1 MLRKLLKYEFQA
13 TARLCLPIFAGYIL
27 ISTLMALGN
36 KFAGDSFVF
45 MILFLILSLGFFALN
60 TVNSIVP
67 LFINVTRFSK
77 NLLGEEGYLMNTLP
91 VTARQHVISKVIVSS
106 VWYIAS
112 AIASV
117 LGAVVMYASNESYAN
132 LMKYI
137 NIIAKDILKGF
148 KENPLLCVLIILL
161 CFSAS
166 ICSVLMINASICLGH
181 RSNSGRG
188 IKAVLYFFGMTIAIA
203 IIFALFIDIMD
214 SLDITKDLTGF
225 EAGNLIVGSML
236 VGSLIIGGI
245 FYWITE
251 STLTKK
257 LNLQ

>member
-13 TARLCLPIFAGYIL
+13 TARLCLPVFAGYLL

-45 MILFLILSLGFFALN
+45 MILFLILTLGFLALN
-60 TVNSIVP
+60 TVINLVP

-91 VTARQHVISKVIVSS
+91 VTARQHVISKVIVAS

-112 AIASV
+112 AIVQV
-117 LGAVVMYASNESYAN
+117 LGTVVMFISEESYEE
-132 LMKYI
+132 LFEMI
-137 NIIAKDILKGF
+137 NMMTNGILDSF

-166 ICSVLMINASICLGH
+166 ICSVLMVNASICLGH

-188 IKAVLYFFGMTIAIA
+188 IKAVLYFFGMVIAIA
-203 IIFALFIDIMD
+203 ILFAIFIDIMN

-225 EAGNLIVGSML
+225 EAGNLIVGSL
-236 VGSLIIGGI
+236 LAGSLILGAI

-251 STLTKK
+251 RTLTKK